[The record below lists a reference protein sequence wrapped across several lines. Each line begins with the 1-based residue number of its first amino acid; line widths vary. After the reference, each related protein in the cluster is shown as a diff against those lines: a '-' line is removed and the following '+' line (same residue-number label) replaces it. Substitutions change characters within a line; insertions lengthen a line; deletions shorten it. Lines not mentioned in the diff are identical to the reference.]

1 MILRDMTITGLLT
14 TVIDLDRSDKA
25 VDLNSLISQVNPN
38 SLDLTIADT
47 FKRPLRHPAPVTYGF
62 EGPHDRERYDFEY
75 WVDEKDENYITLEP
89 DQSVLACTREYITMP
104 ENLCGQLFTKS
115 SLGRMF
121 INHMMA
127 GVIDAG
133 FHGRLTLE
141 LRNDGPHKVRI
152 PVGSRVVQIY
162 LMRLDGITAHLY
174 GERQSKYMDA
184 ETVECA
190 K

>member
-1 MILRDMTITGLLT
+1 MILRDITIIGMLPNI
-14 TVIDLDRSDKA
+14 IDLDRSDKT

-38 SLDLTIADT
+38 SLDLTIGNKY
-47 FKRPLRHPAPVTYGF
+47 KRPVKHPAPVTYGF
-62 EGPHDRERYDFEY
+62 EGPNDRERYEFEY
-75 WVDEKDENYITLEP
+75 WVDEQDERYITLEP

-133 FHGRLTLE
+133 FHGKLTLE

-162 LMRLDGITAHLY
+162 LMRLDGIPGHLY
-174 GERQSKYMDA
+174 SERPSKYMGA

>member
-1 MILRDMTITGLLT
+1 MILRDITITGMLLNI
-14 TVIDLDRSDKA
+14 IDLDRSDKS

-38 SLDLTIADT
+38 SLDLTIGNKY
-47 FKRPLRHPAPVTYGF
+47 KRPVKHPAPVTYGF
-62 EGPHDRERYDFEY
+62 EGPNDRERYDFEY
-75 WVDEKDENYITLEP
+75 WVDEQDERYITLEP

-133 FHGRLTLE
+133 FHGKLTLE

-162 LMRLDGITAHLY
+162 LMRLDGIPGHLY
-174 GERQSKYMDA
+174 SERPSKYMGA

>member
-1 MILRDMTITGLLT
+1 MILRDITITGMLPNI
-14 TVIDLDRSDKA
+14 IDLDRSDKT

-38 SLDLTIADT
+38 SLDLTIGNKY
-47 FKRPLRHPAPVTYGF
+47 KRPVKHPAPVTYGF
-62 EGPHDRERYDFEY
+62 EGPNDRERYDFEY
-75 WVDEKDENYITLEP
+75 WVDEQDERYITLEP

-133 FHGRLTLE
+133 FHGKLTLE

-162 LMRLDGITAHLY
+162 LMRLDGIPGHLY
-174 GERQSKYMDA
+174 SERPSKYMGA